1 MDREDAELPIFAEG
15 SVRRR
20 RAWTVLTMRLAALFK
35 PLYSVTHSSALH
47 SPVPSPLHSV
57 PKERVGWFPSLGMNG
72 RRRAEGQVLQ
82 EFTCLPATAPS
93 LRCLCRIRAQ
103 LVPSGPGGLGSNTL
117 TH

>member
-57 PKERVGWFPSLGMNG
+57 PKERVGWFPSSGNEWKTQSRG
-72 RRRAEGQVLQ
+72 
-82 EFTCLPATAPS
+82 PS
-93 LRCLCRIRAQ
+93 
-103 LVPSGPGGLGSNTL
+103 SPGIHLFPCHCTFFAVSVQN
-117 TH
+117 